1 MRYLSATCLLWH
13 LIDKTARA
21 RNQNNASPTCSRAC
35 CTCALILES
44 SKTTSLRIQLAKC
57 PDFRN
62 FCQEE
67 TRLSFSA
74 SCMNGVKF
82 GISKFCGRSSS
93 VMTVIPYAGV
103 FLNNDVRAL
112 YIFPDTVTA
121 SLLRSISKTRNETY
135 LVWLFPIS
143 CQALIR
149 PVSNYLL
156 KLLTLEK

>member
-1 MRYLSATCLLWH
+1 MRNEFKQWDTYLLHVSYGIWLTKRRVLG
-13 LIDKTARA
+13 IKTTHRLRA
-21 RNQNNASPTCSRAC
+21 VGHVVHVRWSWNPAKRFLCGFSWRN
-35 CTCALILES
+35 ALI
-44 SKTTSLRIQLAKC
+44 
-57 PDFRN
+57 F
-62 FCQEE
+62 E
-67 TRLSFSA
+67 TFVKKKLGFFFSA

-135 LVWLFPIS
+135 LVWLFPI
-143 CQALIR
+143 
-149 PVSNYLL
+149 
-156 KLLTLEK
+156 